1 MIRLF
6 EKALEAT
13 TYRFPEEWD
22 SPVVARIDGHCL
34 SFIFTGGNVLVEDKE
49 DPEPESVV
57 ELTGERLCNII
68 DGTVEFMTVW
78 RELAEPSPTD
88 RTYIKKGNGSKLFT
102 LLDALIKQYKK
113 DPEFTALVNEY
124 KEQLCNT
131 SPVPRTGA

>member
-1 MIRLF
+1 MITLF

-13 TYRFPEEWD
+13 TYRFPDEWD
-22 SPVVARIDGHCL
+22 SRVVLRIDGHCL

-49 DPEPESVV
+49 DPNPESVI
-57 ELTGERLCNII
+57 ELSGERLCGMI
-68 DGTVEFMTVW
+68 DGNVEFMTVW

-88 RTYIKKGNGSKLFT
+88 RTCIKKGNGSKLFT
-102 LLDALIKQYKK
+102 LLDACIKQYKK

-124 KEQLCNT
+124 KEKLCIG